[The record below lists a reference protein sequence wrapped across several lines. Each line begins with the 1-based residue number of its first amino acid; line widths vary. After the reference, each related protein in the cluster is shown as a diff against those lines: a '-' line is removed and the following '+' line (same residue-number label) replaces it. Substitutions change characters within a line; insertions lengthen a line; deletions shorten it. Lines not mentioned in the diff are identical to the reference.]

1 MRIKTTFGPLVLV
14 LSFILS
20 SCSESE
26 IGPGPEPEA
35 MAEAG
40 VTAVVLPGAFYFLG
54 GGQAPPIDAFR
65 RRAVPIAIARFA
77 LRPSGSG
84 TSQSDL
90 TRAMPA

>member
-35 MAEAG
+35 MAEARRQELLVEATQTLHQDPVVQQLVG
-40 VTAVVLPGAFYFLG
+40 RFGGRLDEDSVTPKETVE
-54 GGQAPPIDAFR
+54 
-65 RRAVPIAIARFA
+65 
-77 LRPSGSG
+77 
-84 TSQSDL
+84 
-90 TRAMPA
+90 